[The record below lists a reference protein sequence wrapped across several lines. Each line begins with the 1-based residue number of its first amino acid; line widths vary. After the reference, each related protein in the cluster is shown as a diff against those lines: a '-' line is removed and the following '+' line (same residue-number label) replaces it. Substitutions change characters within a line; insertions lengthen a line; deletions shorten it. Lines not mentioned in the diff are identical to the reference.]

1 MSNKIESREKL
12 VKILTEMFQFDQ
24 ADLDFG
30 IYRIMNQKRDR
41 IEEFMNEEL
50 FSKIEKSIE
59 PLKSNINQSKVSEIK
74 NKISTLDSM
83 NDDGSFDN
91 KIMELKEEMEGYTS
105 SSKTDEIES
114 EIYSHLTDFFRRYYD
129 EGDFISQRR
138 YKDGVYAI
146 PYEGEEVKLHW
157 ANYDQYYIKSSEYFY
172 DYSFKTSFGKKV
184 NFKLLDVETEKDNNK
199 GDKKTFQII
208 GDIENNP
215 ELIDGELYIY
225 FQYTEDKTTQKRRNE
240 EAVNFLIDK
249 INNQKLLNYE
259 PMLRKGKRGASSEI
273 EKQINRYTARNT
285 YDYFIHK
292 DLKGFLTRELDFYIK
307 NEVLHL
313 ENMNP
318 EETEKLKE
326 YITKAKVIE
335 SIANIIITFLAQLE
349 EFQKGLWL
357 KKKFVVE
364 TNYAITLDRVD
375 EKFYSEIINNDEQI
389 EEWIKLFA
397 IDELDDYSEPLTIGF
412 LKNNPYLMLDT
423 KFFDS
428 TFKEELIG
436 SIDNL
441 DESIDGVLIN
451 SDNFHA
457 LNLLQEGYKGKIDCV
472 YIDPPYN
479 SPSSEIMYKN
489 NFKHSSWLSLMN
501 NRLMLSKEIV
511 SEKNSHIIAIDKY
524 EVDNLS
530 KLVDQ
535 LFPYNDNVSVAI
547 EHNKKGTQGNHFSY
561 SNEFAIFS
569 ISNKIKKLNEKERL
583 EKDWEFSN
591 LRNWGSE
598 SERKDAK
605 NCFYPIYI
613 QDNRLIGYG
622 DVEKDEFHP
631 KDSNI
636 IIDQGVIK
644 CFLNGKEIEVK
655 SEKERPIIAI
665 YPIDDSGVERK
676 WRYAFSTI
684 KDIWKYLVVRES
696 NIGKKQ
702 IFLAKHS
709 DQYKTLWSDSI
720 YNAGDFGTKILTNMG
735 IDKSL
740 FQYPKSIY
748 TVQDCI
754 NSVQTAES
762 IILDYFAGSG
772 TTAHA
777 VINLNRED
785 DCRRKYILVEMG
797 EYFDTVT
804 KPRIQKVV
812 YSKDWKD
819 GKPVSREGSS
829 HAFKYVSL
837 ESYEDAL
844 NNIIFE
850 NDDMFRL
857 LPGDSSVINEYI
869 ISYMLFEE
877 TKESKC
883 LLNIDEMKNPFDY
896 KMKIVEKGEQ
906 KEKKVDLI
914 ETFNYLIG
922 LKVLRNHSTQTYD
935 ADFSEGEYG
944 KISATIAPGTTYKF
958 KTIEGILPTGE
969 NALVIWRNTTGDSIK
984 DNEAL
989 NTYLDKK
996 GIKTS
1001 DFKYDVIYV
1010 NGDNFIKNINHD
1022 GNIKVKLIEA
1032 EMKRKMFEEVVI

>member
-1 MSNKIESREKL
+1 MLQNKSLHYKAGGNSMSNKIESRKKL
-12 VKILTEMFQFDQ
+12 IKILTEMFQFDQ

-59 PLKSNINQSKVSEIK
+59 PLKSNINQSKVSEIE

-172 DYSFKTSFGKKV
+172 DYTFKTSFGKKV

-215 ELIDGELYIY
+215 ELIDDELYIY
-225 FQYTEDKTTQKRRNE
+225 FQYTEDKTTQKKRNE
-240 EAVNFLIDK
+240 EAVNFLIEK
-249 INNQKLLNYE
+249 INNLKLLNYE
-259 PMLRKGKRGASSEI
+259 PMLRKGERGTSSEI

-318 EETEKLKE
+318 EEAEKLKE

-335 SIANIIITFLAQLE
+335 SIASTIITFLAQLE

-357 KKKFVVE
+357 KKKFIVE

-479 SPSSEIMYKN
+479 SPQSVIMYKN
-489 NFKHSSWLSLMN
+489 NFKHSSWLALMES
-501 NRLMLSKEIV
+501 RLNISKQLMTENGV
-511 SEKNSHIIAIDKY
+511 YNIAIDDFELINLCSFLDGHFGGYDRNIVVVNHHPQGTPRNNISRTHEYSVILTPEGKNVLKGKVSDEIEY
-524 EVDNLS
+524 RPLMRSGSAENNYRYGRKNSFYAILVDESNSTVVGWEAPPELDEDYPLENTEQGYKRIYPIGGDGSERVWRISANS
-530 KLVDQ
+530 KLLEKGNINEYVECRNNNTLYQ
-535 LFPYNDNVSVAI
+535 IVTNKVTPINSNWLESRYNAGVNGTNVIADIMGDASY
-547 EHNKKGTQGNHFSY
+547 FSY
-561 SNEFAIFS
+561 PKSVYTVYDHL
-569 ISNKIKKLNEKERL
+569 ISGTE
-583 EKDWEFSN
+583 
-591 LRNWGSE
+591 
-598 SERKDAK
+598 
-605 NCFYPIYI
+605 
-613 QDNRLIGYG
+613 
-622 DVEKDEFHP
+622 
-631 KDSNI
+631 KDSN
-636 IIDQGVIK
+636 V
-644 CFLNGKEIEVK
+644 L
-655 SEKERPIIAI
+655 
-665 YPIDDSGVERK
+665 
-676 WRYAFSTI
+676 
-684 KDIWKYLVVRES
+684 
-696 NIGKKQ
+696 
-702 IFLAKHS
+702 
-709 DQYKTLWSDSI
+709 
-720 YNAGDFGTKILTNMG
+720 DF
-735 IDKSL
+735 
-740 FQYPKSIY
+740 
-748 TVQDCI
+748 
-754 NSVQTAES
+754 
-762 IILDYFAGSG
+762 FAGSG

-785 DCRRKYILVEMG
+785 DGRRKYILVEMG

-935 ADFSEGEYG
+935 ADFLEGEYG

-969 NALVIWRNTTGDSIK
+969 NALVVWRNTTGDSIK

>member
-1 MSNKIESREKL
+1 MLQNKSLHYKAGGNSMSNKIESRKKL
-12 VKILTEMFQFDQ
+12 IKILTEMFQFDQ

-59 PLKSNINQSKVSEIK
+59 PLKSNINQSKVSEIE

-83 NDDGSFDN
+83 NDNGSFDN

-172 DYSFKTSFGKKV
+172 DYTFKTSFGKKV

-215 ELIDGELYIY
+215 ELIDDELYIY
-225 FQYTEDKTTQKRRNE
+225 FQYTEDKTTQKKRNE
-240 EAVNFLIDK
+240 EAVNFLIEK
-249 INNQKLLNYE
+249 INNLKLLNYE
-259 PMLRKGKRGASSEI
+259 PMLRKGERGTSSEI

-318 EETEKLKE
+318 EEAEKLKE

-479 SPSSEIMYKN
+479 AKSSEIMYKN
-489 NFKHSSWLSLMN
+489 NFKHSSWISLMD
-501 NRLMLSKEIV
+501 NRIEKSKQLLDKEFV
-511 SEKNSHIIAIDKY
+511 FIIAIDETEQ
-524 EVDNLS
+524 EVLGQNININ
-530 KLVDQ
+530 
-535 LFPYNDNVSVAI
+535 FPG
-547 EHNKKGTQGNHFSY
+547 NKKACISVVHNPRGQQGKNISY
-561 SNEFAIFS
+561 LHEFAYFIYPGDNKKY
-569 ISNKIKKLNEKERL
+569 ISDIQREEIDSR
-583 EKDWEFSN
+583 N
-591 LRNWGSE
+591 LRDSGTE
-598 SERKDAK
+598 SNREDAAT
-605 NCFYPIYI
+605 CFYPFIVSE
-613 QDNRLIGYG
+613 D
-622 DVEKDEFHP
+622 K
-631 KDSNI
+631 
-636 IIDQGVIK
+636 IIDIGNVPEDNYHPLSNNVKREDGSI
-644 CFLNGKEIEVK
+644 EIW
-655 SEKERPIIAI
+655 
-665 YPIDDSGVERK
+665 PIDDNG
-676 WRYAFSTI
+676 
-684 KDIWKYLVVRES
+684 
-696 NIGKKQ
+696 
-702 IFLAKHS
+702 
-709 DQYKTLWSDSI
+709 
-720 YNAGDFGTKILTNMG
+720 
-735 IDKSL
+735 
-740 FQYPKSIY
+740 
-748 TVQDCI
+748 
-754 NSVQTAES
+754 
-762 IILDYFAGSG
+762 
-772 TTAHA
+772 
-777 VINLNRED
+777 
-785 DCRRKYILVEMG
+785 
-797 EYFDTVT
+797 
-804 KPRIQKVV
+804 
-812 YSKDWKD
+812 
-819 GKPVSREGSS
+819 
-829 HAFKYVSL
+829 
-837 ESYEDAL
+837 
-844 NNIIFE
+844 
-850 NDDMFRL
+850 
-857 LPGDSSVINEYI
+857 NE
-869 ISYMLFEE
+869 
-877 TKESKC
+877 
-883 LLNIDEMKNPFDY
+883 KN
-896 KMKIVEKGEQ
+896 G
-906 KEKKVDLI
+906 
-914 ETFNYLIG
+914 
-922 LKVLRNHSTQTYD
+922 
-935 ADFSEGEYG
+935 
-944 KISATIAPGTTYKF
+944 
-958 KTIEGILPTGE
+958 GILRT
-969 NALVIWRNTTGDSIK
+969 VS
-984 DNEAL
+984 
-989 NTYLDKK
+989 K
-996 GIKTS
+996 GL
-1001 DFKYDVIYV
+1001 
-1010 NGDNFIKNINHD
+1010 
-1022 GNIKVKLIEA
+1022 LIS
-1032 EMKRKMFEEVVI
+1032 

>member
-59 PLKSNINQSKVSEIK
+59 PLKSNINQSKVSKIE
-74 NKISTLDSM
+74 NKISTLVSM
-83 NDDGSFDN
+83 NDDGSFNN
-91 KIMELKEEMEGYTS
+91 KIMELKEEMEEYTS

-184 NFKLLDVETEKDNNK
+184 NFKLLDVEIEKDNNK

-389 EEWIKLFA
+389 EEWIKLFV
-397 IDELDDYSEPLTIGF
+397 IDELDDYSESLTIEF
-412 LKNNPYLMLDT
+412 LENNPYLMVDT
-423 KFFDS
+423 KFFDN
-428 TFKEELIG
+428 TFKEEVIG

-441 DESIDGVLIN
+441 DESIDGILIN

-457 LNLLQEGYKGKIDCV
+457 LNLIQERYREKIDCV

-479 SPSSEIMYKN
+479 TDGDGFLYKDSYRE
-489 NFKHSSWLSLMN
+489 SSWLSM
-501 NRLMLSKEIV
+501 MLDRIKMSKTIQSSDSVNFQSIGNEEYD
-511 SEKNSHIIAIDKY
+511 S
-524 EVDNLS
+524 LS
-530 KLVDQ
+530 ML
-535 LFPYNDNVSVAI
+535 
-547 EHNKKGTQGNHFSY
+547 
-561 SNEFAIFS
+561 
-569 ISNKIKKLNEKERL
+569 NKILFDNPEKRNVIHWKKNQKPQNA
-583 EKDWEFSN
+583 S
-591 LRNWGSE
+591 GTISE
-598 SERKDAK
+598 SAE
-605 NCFYPIYI
+605 YI
-613 QDNRLIGYG
+613 
-622 DVEKDEFHP
+622 
-631 KDSNI
+631 
-636 IIDQGVIK
+636 
-644 CFLNGKEIEVK
+644 
-655 SEKERPIIAI
+655 
-665 YPIDDSGVERK
+665 
-676 WRYAFSTI
+676 
-684 KDIWKYLVVRES
+684 LV
-696 NIGKKQ
+696 N
-702 IFLAKHS
+702 
-709 DQYKTLWSDSI
+709 
-720 YNAGDFGTKILTNMG
+720 FGTKLKKLKRAMSGTREDDKGSFKPSPLFKFDGRERRVQVIPKGTIVEAKIWEKGKLSGVRNKLAYIEILDEPNVINGILQNDVRIKGEWAKTDTYGEYSKMVSEGRLFINSNGFPNEKAYRDENSFNVHTNLWTEFG
-735 IDKSL
+735 YNEKGKELLDNL
-740 FQYPKSIY
+740 FGVSDIIKYPKPVELLNEVVRCS
-748 TVQDCI
+748 TE
-754 NSVQTAES
+754 NNS

-772 TTAHA
+772 TTPHA

-785 DCRRKYILVEMG
+785 NGNRKYILVEMG

-812 YSKDWKD
+812 YSEDWKE
-819 GKPVSREGSS
+819 GKPVSRKGSS
-829 HAFKYVSL
+829 HAFKYFSL

-857 LPGDSSVINEYI
+857 LPRDSSVINEYI

-922 LKVLRNHSTQTYD
+922 LKVLRNHTTQTYD
-935 ADFSEGEYG
+935 ADFTEGEYG

-969 NALVIWRNTTGDSIK
+969 NALVVWRNTTGNSIK

-1022 GNIKVKLIEA
+1022 GNIKVKLIET

>member
-59 PLKSNINQSKVSEIK
+59 PLKSNINQSKVSEIE

-114 EIYSHLTDFFRRYYD
+114 EIYSRLTDFFRRYYD

-479 SPSSEIMYKN
+479 AKSSEIMYKN
-489 NFKHSSWLSLMN
+489 NFKHSSWISLMD
-501 NRLMLSKEIV
+501 NRIEKSKQLLDMDFV
-511 SEKNSHIIAIDKY
+511 FIIAIDETEQ
-524 EVDNLS
+524 EVLGQNININ
-530 KLVDQ
+530 
-535 LFPYNDNVSVAI
+535 FPG
-547 EHNKKGTQGNHFSY
+547 NKKACISVVHNPRGQQGKNISY
-561 SNEFAIFS
+561 LHEFAYFIYPGDNKKY
-569 ISNKIKKLNEKERL
+569 ISDIQREEIDSR
-583 EKDWEFSN
+583 N
-591 LRNWGSE
+591 LRDSGTE
-598 SERKDAK
+598 SNREDAAT
-605 NCFYPIYI
+605 CFYPFIVSE
-613 QDNRLIGYG
+613 D
-622 DVEKDEFHP
+622 K
-631 KDSNI
+631 
-636 IIDQGVIK
+636 IIDIGNVPEDNYHPLSNNVKREDGSI
-644 CFLNGKEIEVK
+644 EIW
-655 SEKERPIIAI
+655 
-665 YPIDDSGVERK
+665 PIDDNGNEKK
-676 WRYAFSTI
+676 WRYS
-684 KDIWKYLVVRES
+684 KDGVQRIIDKLEV
-696 NIGKKQ
+696 KKGRNALQ
-702 IFLAKHS
+702 IIFNKDTGTMKS
-709 DQYKTLWSDSI
+709 LWSGAKYDASE
-720 YNAGDFGTKILTNMG
+720 YGTKLLQDILG
-735 IDKSL
+735 VDKAAL
-740 FQYPKSIY
+740 FSYPKSIY
-748 TVQDCI
+748 TVEDSL
-754 NSVQTAES
+754 NAGVKDKPKS
-762 IILDYFAGSG
+762 IVLDYFAGSG

-785 DCRRKYILVEMG
+785 GGRRKYILVEMG
-797 EYFDTVT
+797 EYFDTVM

-883 LLNIDEMKNPFDY
+883 LLNIDEMKNPFNY

-969 NALVIWRNTTGDSIK
+969 NALVVWRNTTGDSIK

>member
-1 MSNKIESREKL
+1 MLQNKSLHYKAGGNSMSNKIESRKKL
-12 VKILTEMFQFDQ
+12 IKILTEMFQFDQ

-59 PLKSNINQSKVSEIK
+59 PLKSNINQSKVSEIE

-172 DYSFKTSFGKKV
+172 DYTFKTSFGKKV

-215 ELIDGELYIY
+215 ELIDDELYIY
-225 FQYTEDKTTQKRRNE
+225 FQYTEDKTTQKKRNE
-240 EAVNFLIDK
+240 EAVNFLIEK
-249 INNQKLLNYE
+249 INNLKLLNYE
-259 PMLRKGKRGASSEI
+259 PMLRKGERGTSSEI

-318 EETEKLKE
+318 EEAEKLKE

-335 SIANIIITFLAQLE
+335 SIASTIITFLAQLE

-357 KKKFVVE
+357 KKKFIVE

-479 SPSSEIMYKN
+479 AKSSEIMYKN
-489 NFKHSSWLSLMN
+489 NFKHSSWISLMD
-501 NRLMLSKEIV
+501 NRIEKSKQLLDKEFV
-511 SEKNSHIIAIDKY
+511 FIIAIDETEQ
-524 EVDNLS
+524 EVLGQNININ
-530 KLVDQ
+530 
-535 LFPYNDNVSVAI
+535 FPG
-547 EHNKKGTQGNHFSY
+547 NKKACISVVHNPRGQQGKNISY
-561 SNEFAIFS
+561 LHEFAYFIYPGDNKKY
-569 ISNKIKKLNEKERL
+569 ISDIQREEIDSR
-583 EKDWEFSN
+583 N
-591 LRNWGSE
+591 LRDSGTE
-598 SERKDAK
+598 SNREDAAT
-605 NCFYPIYI
+605 CFYPFIVSE
-613 QDNRLIGYG
+613 D
-622 DVEKDEFHP
+622 K
-631 KDSNI
+631 
-636 IIDQGVIK
+636 IIDIGNVPEDNYHPLSNNVKREDGSI
-644 CFLNGKEIEVK
+644 EIW
-655 SEKERPIIAI
+655 
-665 YPIDDSGVERK
+665 PIDDNG
-676 WRYAFSTI
+676 
-684 KDIWKYLVVRES
+684 
-696 NIGKKQ
+696 
-702 IFLAKHS
+702 
-709 DQYKTLWSDSI
+709 
-720 YNAGDFGTKILTNMG
+720 
-735 IDKSL
+735 
-740 FQYPKSIY
+740 
-748 TVQDCI
+748 
-754 NSVQTAES
+754 
-762 IILDYFAGSG
+762 
-772 TTAHA
+772 
-777 VINLNRED
+777 
-785 DCRRKYILVEMG
+785 
-797 EYFDTVT
+797 
-804 KPRIQKVV
+804 
-812 YSKDWKD
+812 
-819 GKPVSREGSS
+819 
-829 HAFKYVSL
+829 
-837 ESYEDAL
+837 
-844 NNIIFE
+844 
-850 NDDMFRL
+850 
-857 LPGDSSVINEYI
+857 NE
-869 ISYMLFEE
+869 
-877 TKESKC
+877 
-883 LLNIDEMKNPFDY
+883 KN
-896 KMKIVEKGEQ
+896 G
-906 KEKKVDLI
+906 
-914 ETFNYLIG
+914 
-922 LKVLRNHSTQTYD
+922 
-935 ADFSEGEYG
+935 
-944 KISATIAPGTTYKF
+944 
-958 KTIEGILPTGE
+958 GILRT
-969 NALVIWRNTTGDSIK
+969 VS
-984 DNEAL
+984 
-989 NTYLDKK
+989 K
-996 GIKTS
+996 GL
-1001 DFKYDVIYV
+1001 
-1010 NGDNFIKNINHD
+1010 
-1022 GNIKVKLIEA
+1022 LIS
-1032 EMKRKMFEEVVI
+1032 

>member
-1 MSNKIESREKL
+1 MLQNKSLHYKAGGNSMSNKIESRKKL
-12 VKILTEMFQFDQ
+12 IKILTEMFQFDQ

-59 PLKSNINQSKVSEIK
+59 PLKSNINQSKVSEIE

-208 GDIENNP
+208 GDVENNP
-215 ELIDGELYIY
+215 ELINGELYIY

-335 SIANIIITFLAQLE
+335 SIASTIITFLAQLE

-479 SPSSEIMYKN
+479 AKSSEIMYKN
-489 NFKHSSWLSLMN
+489 NFKHSSWISLMD
-501 NRLMLSKEIV
+501 NRIEKSKQLLDKEFV
-511 SEKNSHIIAIDKY
+511 FIIAIDETEQ
-524 EVDNLS
+524 EVLGQNININ
-530 KLVDQ
+530 
-535 LFPYNDNVSVAI
+535 FPG
-547 EHNKKGTQGNHFSY
+547 NKKACISVVHNPRGQQGKNISY
-561 SNEFAIFS
+561 LHEFAYFIYPGDNKKY
-569 ISNKIKKLNEKERL
+569 ISDIQREEIDSR
-583 EKDWEFSN
+583 N
-591 LRNWGSE
+591 LRDSGTE
-598 SERKDAK
+598 SNREDAAT
-605 NCFYPIYI
+605 CFYPFIVSE
-613 QDNRLIGYG
+613 D
-622 DVEKDEFHP
+622 K
-631 KDSNI
+631 
-636 IIDQGVIK
+636 IIDIGNVPEDNYHPLSNNVKREDGSI
-644 CFLNGKEIEVK
+644 EIW
-655 SEKERPIIAI
+655 
-665 YPIDDSGVERK
+665 PIDDNG
-676 WRYAFSTI
+676 
-684 KDIWKYLVVRES
+684 
-696 NIGKKQ
+696 
-702 IFLAKHS
+702 
-709 DQYKTLWSDSI
+709 
-720 YNAGDFGTKILTNMG
+720 
-735 IDKSL
+735 
-740 FQYPKSIY
+740 
-748 TVQDCI
+748 
-754 NSVQTAES
+754 
-762 IILDYFAGSG
+762 
-772 TTAHA
+772 
-777 VINLNRED
+777 
-785 DCRRKYILVEMG
+785 
-797 EYFDTVT
+797 
-804 KPRIQKVV
+804 
-812 YSKDWKD
+812 
-819 GKPVSREGSS
+819 
-829 HAFKYVSL
+829 
-837 ESYEDAL
+837 
-844 NNIIFE
+844 
-850 NDDMFRL
+850 
-857 LPGDSSVINEYI
+857 NE
-869 ISYMLFEE
+869 
-877 TKESKC
+877 
-883 LLNIDEMKNPFDY
+883 KN
-896 KMKIVEKGEQ
+896 G
-906 KEKKVDLI
+906 
-914 ETFNYLIG
+914 
-922 LKVLRNHSTQTYD
+922 
-935 ADFSEGEYG
+935 
-944 KISATIAPGTTYKF
+944 
-958 KTIEGILPTGE
+958 GILRT
-969 NALVIWRNTTGDSIK
+969 VS
-984 DNEAL
+984 
-989 NTYLDKK
+989 K
-996 GIKTS
+996 GL
-1001 DFKYDVIYV
+1001 
-1010 NGDNFIKNINHD
+1010 
-1022 GNIKVKLIEA
+1022 LIS
-1032 EMKRKMFEEVVI
+1032 